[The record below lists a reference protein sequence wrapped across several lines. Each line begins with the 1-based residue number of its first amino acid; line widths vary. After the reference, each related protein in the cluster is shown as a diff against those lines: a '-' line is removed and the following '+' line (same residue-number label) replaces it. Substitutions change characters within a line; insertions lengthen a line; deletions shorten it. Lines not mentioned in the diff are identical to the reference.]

1 MTALERQKAALET
14 VRAPR
19 DGWLTE
25 FDLKQGDTYDG
36 SKPAYSLSAPGEQ
49 PVMRCDITDVPKVK
63 AIGKGMKAS
72 VEGSERE
79 FLVSDVQ
86 IMADGKKYALIDLDE
101 SAVEELGGLAKL
113 VQKPLNAQIIY
124 KAQRTTTLIPL
135 SALREGQG
143 ENSYFVYVISQN
155 YGGLLSGST
164 MTVEEM
170 KVTLIDKS
178 ARMAAIEEDIA
189 HREIADRADRQLS
202 NGQAVMEYVD

>member
-1 MTALERQKAALET
+1 MSASGQTER
-14 VRAPR
+14 
-19 DGWLTE
+19 
-25 FDLKQGDTYDG
+25 GDREVDELD
-36 SKPAYSLSAPGEQ
+36 P
-49 PVMRCDITDVPKVK
+49 
-63 AIGKGMKAS
+63 GKGYDEAA
-72 VEGSERE
+72 EP
-79 FLVSDVQ
+79 
-86 IMADGKKYALIDLDE
+86 IDE
-101 SAVEELGGLAKL
+101 EVAVEELGGLAKL
-113 VQKPLNAQIIY
+113 VHKPLNAQIIY

-143 ENSYFVYVISQN
+143 ENAYFVYLISQN